1 MDRLFSLSLVVL
13 ASFAVSTAFCSPF
26 QVSIWG
32 SSQYIDQG
40 DMAISGCTFYNPF
53 GTQTAKEHNLSLSG
67 TTLLSSQP
75 WAAQA
80 YASASLHT
88 ASLKIKALASG
99 TGFASAG
106 AKITDTIMFQGAYNG
121 ICDGQP
127 CYSIPVSFTVDGTI
141 SGQQDLSAG
150 IRLGSV
156 EVHQKV
162 ASGVTTVFSGLIHT
176 TGPLSLCMYL
186 NTDGYVYDGFIDF
199 TNTAQFSWQLPSGVT
214 YTSDSGAFLAPEPAT
229 MLTLTTG
236 ILAVHLFG
244 RRKALG
250 S

>member
-1 MDRLFSLSLVVL
+1 MARMISFSLIVL
-13 ASFAVSTAFCSPF
+13 ASFAVSTAFSGSF
-26 QVSIWG
+26 QVCIWG
-32 SSQYIDQG
+32 SSQYVDQG
-40 DMAISGCTFYNPF
+40 DMAISGCTFYSPF

-88 ASLKIKALASG
+88 ASLKIKAQASG
-99 TGFASAG
+99 AGFAGAG
-106 AKITDTIMFQGAYNG
+106 AKMTDTITFQGAYNG

-127 CYSIPVSFTVDGTI
+127 CYSIPVSFTVDGII

-150 IRLGSV
+150 IRLGTT
-156 EVHQKV
+156 EVHQKI

-186 NTDGYVYDGFIDF
+186 NTDGYVYDGSIDF
-199 TNTAQFSWQLPSGVT
+199 TNTAQFRWQLPSGVT
-214 YTSDSGAFLAPEPAT
+214 YTSASGAFLAPEPAT
-229 MLTLTTG
+229 MFTLFTG
-236 ILAVHLFG
+236 MLAIHLLG